1 MTPFGNTDA
10 YLVGMENSVG
20 LGGITLVVA
29 AIVWLAIFV
38 PGFSKRSE
46 IKANSSIVRRDIKIA
61 RAQTPMTADEKLNR
75 LVNTQRFFSV
85 LFALF
90 LIGSIAAGVAAAGDA
105 GWWTA
110 VGVSALFA
118 LLSMLVSRA
127 ASVQATAIA
136 SKLHKTRQEV
146 RRKASAQ
153 RPVVE
158 DRTWA
163 PNPIP
168 APLNQPKVGELVDN
182 LADVVEIQ
190 RPANVF
196 DSKELDAILARRR
209 AI

>member
-1 MTPFGNTDA
+1 M
-10 YLVGMENSVG
+10 G

-46 IKANSSIVRRDIKIA
+46 LKANSSIIKRDVKIA
-61 RAQTPMTADEKLNR
+61 RAQTPMSADEKLNR

-90 LIGSIAAGVAAAGDA
+90 LIGSIGAGVAAAGNA

-110 VGVSALFA
+110 VVVSSMFALF
-118 LLSMLVSRA
+118 SILVSRA

-136 SKLHKTRQEV
+136 SKLHKNRQEV
-146 RRKASAQ
+146 RSKASSR
-153 RPVVE
+153 RPLTE
-158 DRTWA
+158 DRAWA
-163 PNPIP
+163 PNPLP
-168 APLNQPKVGELVDN
+168 APLNQPKVGEIVDN

-190 RPANVF
+190 RPENIF

>member
-1 MTPFGNTDA
+1 
-10 YLVGMENSVG
+10 MENSVG

-46 IKANSSIVRRDIKIA
+46 LKANSSIVKRDVKIA
-61 RAQTPMTADEKLNR
+61 QAQTPMTVDEKLNR

-90 LIGSIAAGVAAAGDA
+90 LIGSIAAGLAATVNA

-110 VGVSALFA
+110 FGASTIFA
-118 LLSMLVSRA
+118 LLSILVSRA

-136 SKLHKTRQEV
+136 SKLHRTRQEV
-146 RRKASAQ
+146 RKKASSQ
-153 RPVVE
+153 RPVIE
-158 DRTWA
+158 DRAWV

-168 APLNQPKVGELVDN
+168 APLNQPRVGELVDN

-190 RPANVF
+190 RPENVF

>member
-1 MTPFGNTDA
+1 M
-10 YLVGMENSVG
+10 G

-46 IKANSSIVRRDIKIA
+46 LKANSSIVKRDAKV
-61 RAQTPMTADEKLNR
+61 AQAKLPMTLDQQLNR
-75 LVNTQRFFSV
+75 LVNTQRLFSV
-85 LFALF
+85 VFAIF
-90 LIGSIAAGVAAAGDA
+90 LIGSISAALAATANA
-105 GWWTA
+105 GWWTLSGTL
-110 VGVSALFA
+110 GVFGI
-118 LLSMLVSRA
+118 LSILVSRA

-136 SKLHKTRQEV
+136 SKLHRTRQDV
-146 RRKASAQ
+146 RKKASIK
-153 RPVVE
+153 RPTME
-158 DRTWA
+158 NREWA

-168 APLNQPKVGELVDN
+168 APLNQPKVGELVNN

-196 DSKELDAILARRR
+196 ESKELDAILARRR

>member
-1 MTPFGNTDA
+1 M
-10 YLVGMENSVG
+10 G

-46 IKANSSIVRRDIKIA
+46 LKANSSIVKRDVKIA
-61 RAQTPMTADEKLNR
+61 QANTPMSADEKLNR

-90 LIGSIAAGVAAAGDA
+90 LIGSIAAGVAASGNP
-105 GWWTA
+105 GWWAATGA
-110 VGVSALFA
+110 AGLFA
-118 LLSMLVSRA
+118 LLSVLVSRA

-146 RRKASAQ
+146 RKKASSK
-153 RPVVE
+153 RPALE
-158 DRTWA
+158 NRDWA

-190 RPANVF
+190 RPENVF

>member
-1 MTPFGNTDA
+1 M
-10 YLVGMENSVG
+10 G

-46 IKANSSIVRRDIKIA
+46 LKANSSVVRRDVKIA
-61 RAQTPMTADEKLNR
+61 RAQIPMTADEKLNR

-90 LIGSIAAGVAAAGDA
+90 LIGSIASGVAAAGNS
-105 GWWTA
+105 GWLAAT
-110 VGVSALFA
+110 VVTALFA
-118 LLSMLVSRA
+118 VLSILVSRA

-146 RRKASAQ
+146 RKQAASK
-153 RPVVE
+153 RPTIE
-158 DRTWA
+158 DRSWV

-190 RPANVF
+190 RPENVF

>member
-1 MTPFGNTDA
+1 M
-10 YLVGMENSVG
+10 G

-46 IKANSSIVRRDIKIA
+46 LKANSSIVKRDAKV
-61 RAQTPMTADEKLNR
+61 AQAKLPMTLDQQLNR
-75 LVNTQRFFSV
+75 LVNTQRLFSV
-85 LFALF
+85 IFTMF
-90 LIGSIAAGVAAAGDA
+90 LIGSISAALAATANA
-105 GWWTA
+105 GWWAMSGTL
-110 VGVSALFA
+110 GVLAI
-118 LLSMLVSRA
+118 LSILVSRA

-136 SKLHKTRQEV
+136 SKLHRTRQDV
-146 RRKASAQ
+146 RKKASIK
-153 RPVVE
+153 RPNVE
-158 DRTWA
+158 NREWA

-168 APLNQPKVGELVDN
+168 APLNQPKVGELVNN

-196 DSKELDAILARRR
+196 ESKELDAILARRR

>member
-1 MTPFGNTDA
+1 M
-10 YLVGMENSVG
+10 
-20 LGGITLVVA
+20 VVA

-46 IKANSSIVRRDIKIA
+46 LKANSSIVKRDVKIA
-61 RAQTPMTADEKLNR
+61 QANTPMSADEKLNR

-90 LIGSIAAGVAAAGDA
+90 LIGSIAAGVAAAGNP
-105 GWWTA
+105 GWW
-110 VGVSALFA
+110 SATGATGLFA
-118 LLSMLVSRA
+118 LLSILISRA

-146 RRKASAQ
+146 RKKASSK
-153 RPVVE
+153 RPVLE
-158 DRTWA
+158 NRDWA

-168 APLNQPKVGELVDN
+168 APLNQPKVGELVNN

-190 RPANVF
+190 RPENIF

>member
-1 MTPFGNTDA
+1 
-10 YLVGMENSVG
+10 MENSVG

-46 IKANSSIVRRDIKIA
+46 LKANSSIVKRDVKIA
-61 RAQTPMTADEKLNR
+61 QAQTPMTADEKLNR

-90 LIGSIAAGVAAAGDA
+90 LIGSIVAGLATTTNA

-110 VGVSALFA
+110 FGASALFA
-118 LLSMLVSRA
+118 VLSILVSRA

-136 SKLHKTRQEV
+136 SKLHRTRQEV
-146 RRKASAQ
+146 RKKASSQ
-153 RPVVE
+153 RPIIENRAWV
-158 DRTWA
+158 

-168 APLNQPKVGELVDN
+168 APLNQPKVGEFVDN

-190 RPANVF
+190 RPENIF

>member
-1 MTPFGNTDA
+1 MDS
-10 YLVGMENSVG
+10 SVG

-46 IKANSSIVRRDIKIA
+46 LKANSSIVRRDVKKA
-61 RAQTPMTADEKLNR
+61 RVNTPMTADEKLNR

-90 LIGSIAAGVAAAGDA
+90 LIGSISAGIAATGNAAWWGAAGFAA
-105 GWWTA
+105 
-110 VGVSALFA
+110 VFA
-118 LLSMLVSRA
+118 ILSILVSRA
-127 ASVQATAIA
+127 ASTQATLIA
-136 SKLHKTRQEV
+136 SRLHKTRQEV
-146 RRKASAQ
+146 RKKASSQ
-153 RPVVE
+153 RPVIE
-158 DRTWA
+158 NREWA

-190 RPANVF
+190 RPENIF

>member
-1 MTPFGNTDA
+1 
-10 YLVGMENSVG
+10 MENSVG
-20 LGGITLVVA
+20 LGGITLVVV

-46 IKANSSIVRRDIKIA
+46 LKANSSIVKRDVKISQA
-61 RAQTPMTADEKLNR
+61 STPMSADEKLNR

-90 LIGSIAAGVAAAGDA
+90 LIGSIAAGVAAAGNP
-105 GWWTA
+105 GWWAAT
-110 VGVSALFA
+110 GVTGLFA
-118 LLSMLVSRA
+118 LLSILISRA

-136 SKLHKTRQEV
+136 SKLHQTRQEV
-146 RRKASAQ
+146 RKKASSQ
-153 RPVVE
+153 RPVLE
-158 DRTWA
+158 NRDWA

-190 RPANVF
+190 RPENIF